1 MKNHLNA
8 FQRIVNQLATMKMVM
23 DDEMQA
29 SLLLCSLPDNWE
41 TFVMIISNYILNGAL
56 SMDLVKINFFNE
68 ETRRKAYDTK
78 KMKWPSSHK
87 VEEEIRIED
96 RKAMTSPREGL
107 NPKIKSN
114 VSIVKKKGI

>member
-56 SMDLVKINFFNE
+56 SMDLVKVNFFNE
-68 ETRRKAYDTK
+68 ETQRKAYDTK
-78 KMKWPSSHK
+78 K
-87 VEEEIRIED
+87 
-96 RKAMTSPREGL
+96 
-107 NPKIKSN
+107 
-114 VSIVKKKGI
+114 